1 MCLLTGAVCKIIGVE
16 ERALGGGG
24 GGGGKEVNALG
35 NLVLVLP
42 LIFL

>member
-24 GGGGKEVNALG
+24 GGKEVNALG